1 MVLSAEM
8 VTPRKLPRTSPLK
21 SLAWPKDLKIPTD
34 NTCSRVSHVMVLF
47 VETVTNRAQLL
58 TSQEASFSVGTNRT
72 HTTCNKASLAMV
84 LSAEMAT
91 NRPPTRRKRQV
102 LVLPDINKIPTQLSC
117 SKPTKP
123 CTAKTSEIKG

>member
-1 MVLSAEM
+1 
-8 VTPRKLPRTSPLK
+8 
-21 SLAWPKDLKIPTD
+21 
-34 NTCSRVSHVMVLF
+34 MVLF
-47 VETVTNRAQLL
+47 VETVTNRAQPL

-91 NRPPTRRKRQV
+91 NRPPTRRKRQA

-123 CTAKTSEIKG
+123 CTAKISEIKG